1 MSTYTQVCH
10 LVYCLKVVFAAR
22 IDPSCQYRCDFSGYL
37 YVCLMNLDTGLLP
50 RVYTFSSARI
60 YARVNANI
68 DAILLAFVRVFDRS
82 VHGLCT
88 ARVCTFFMLPVYT
101 RVYQRIYA
109 SLMPVYTRVY
119 QRIYA
124 SLMPVYT
131 RFYSRNNPNT
141 RVFMA
146 TTRYE
151 KPVYQVR
158 ILKQMDNHSL
168 GV

>member
-22 IDPSCQYRCDFSGYL
+22 IDPNCQYRCDFSGNL

-68 DAILLAFVRVFDRS
+68 DAILLAFVRVFNRS

-88 ARVCTFFMLPVYT
+88 ARVCTFFML
-101 RVYQRIYA
+101 
-109 SLMPVYTRVY
+109 PVYTRVY

-151 KPVYQVR
+151 KPVYRVR
-158 ILKQMDNHSL
+158 ILKQMDNHSKYVYSML
-168 GV
+168 ITVQN